1 MRIFR
6 RSPKPEKPLP
16 PPSEGLKAGEIV
28 ERASKATLLQGKQEI
43 KGTLHMT
50 DRRLMFE
57 ADKGEARWM
66 IVPYDEITSVG
77 IYPWQ
82 HTEFG
87 GPSSR
92 ARCLVVET
100 TAGEQVWWDFGDKEK
115 EWLPF
120 VKEKIAARGSAEDAS
135 DAV

>member
-1 MRIFR
+1 M
-6 RSPKPEKPLP
+6 
-16 PPSEGLKAGEIV
+16 V

-43 KGTLHMT
+43 KGVLHMT

-57 ADKGEARWM
+57 AEKGEARWM
-66 IVPYDEITSVG
+66 IVPYGEMKSAGV
-77 IYPWQ
+77 YAWQ
-82 HTEFG
+82 HSEFG

-120 VKEKIAARGSAEDAS
+120 VQAKIAARESNGDEGAEDER
-135 DAV
+135 